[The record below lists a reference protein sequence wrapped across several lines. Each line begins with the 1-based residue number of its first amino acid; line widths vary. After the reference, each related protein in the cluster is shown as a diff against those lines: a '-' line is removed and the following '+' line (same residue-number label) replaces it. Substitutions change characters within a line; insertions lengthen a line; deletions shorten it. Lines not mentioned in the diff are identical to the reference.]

1 MNAKK
6 RHRLYIWNKHIDH
19 YFHPKGQWIADT
31 VAHFIV
37 EALYGKSFKDS
48 VRTWKRYGGPKNVFN
63 EILGRFKRR

>member
-6 RHRLYIWNKHIDH
+6 RHRLHIWNKHIDRH
-19 YFHPKGQWIADT
+19 FHPKGQWIADT

-37 EALYGKSFKDS
+37 EALYGRSFEYS

-63 EILGRFKRR
+63 EIFGRFKRR